1 MVNIILMEIAKIFVK
16 MDYSSIK
23 LPVYLFVLLVII
35 KIHMGLVSKEFLLFV
50 THISICKE
58 QNVFRLVQLAFSEI
72 HKQECVNH
80 VRVIVKFVLVQ
91 KDVFLVN
98 KDIFLLMVTV
108 LNLQD
113 VRFNIMVNVQV
124 IALLELIEVETHV

>member
-1 MVNIILMEIAKIFVK
+1 MVNMILMEIANIFVI

-72 HKQECVNH
+72 NKQECVNH

-98 KDIFLLMVTV
+98 KDIFLLMVIV
-108 LNLQD
+108 LNL
-113 VRFNIMVNVQV
+113 
-124 IALLELIEVETHV
+124 